1 MSATSPIRTDRVTAW
16 LDEHVD
22 GISGPYD
29 FKLITGGPIQPHLP
43 GDKWGG

>member
-1 MSATSPIRTDRVTAW
+1 MNAASPIHIDRVTAW

-29 FKLITGGPIQPHLP
+29 FE
-43 GDKWGG
+43 